1 METSII
7 KKATLLF
14 LSMWLLTLACTTYVF
29 GQTNYTFVQYQHTKL
44 EDNINTTESQCVGLQ
59 FLNEPLNFD
68 YKRVGLVE
76 VTSYIGMSEELL
88 IDYLKREA
96 LKINANYIIN
106 VERIIVNRKYGTGEN
121 TLYHTVPQY
130 KGIAVFTTDE
140 RVVDVCCTDMGF
152 LNRANEH
159 EKANIEQ
166 HQKHVNNVNEIR
178 AGGLF
183 VLIIG
188 LIGFFVLLNSMD
200 TDP

>member
-1 METSII
+1 
-7 KKATLLF
+7 
-14 LSMWLLTLACTTYVF
+14 MWLLTLACTTYVF

-68 YKRVGLVE
+68 YKRVGLIE

-121 TLYHTVPQY
+121 TIYHTVPQY

-140 RVVDVCCTDMGF
+140 RIVDVCCTDMGF
-152 LNRANEH
+152 LNRANKH
-159 EKANIEQ
+159 E
-166 HQKHVNNVNEIR
+166 NEML
-178 AGGLF
+178 AKQEENSKTTFGS
-183 VLIIG
+183 IIG
-188 LIGFFVLLNSMD
+188 GIIVSIIIAILIPNES
-200 TDP
+200 P

>member
-1 METSII
+1 MEVSII

-121 TLYHTVPQY
+121 TIYHTVPQY

-152 LNRANEH
+152 LNRANKH
-159 EKANIEQ
+159 E
-166 HQKHVNNVNEIR
+166 NEML
-178 AGGLF
+178 AKKEENSKTTFGS
-183 VLIIG
+183 IIG
-188 LIGFFVLLNSMD
+188 GIIVSIIIAILIPNES
-200 TDP
+200 P